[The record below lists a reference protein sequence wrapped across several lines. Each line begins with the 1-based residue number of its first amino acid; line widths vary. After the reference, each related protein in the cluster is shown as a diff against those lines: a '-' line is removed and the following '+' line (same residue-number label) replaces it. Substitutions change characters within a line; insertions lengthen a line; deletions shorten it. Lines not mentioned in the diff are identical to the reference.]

1 MARASFSE
9 DDRKYLD
16 QLQAVIARMGA
27 NSFALKGWSVTLVSA
42 ILALSNKDPR
52 VVMLAF
58 IPVLIF
64 WGLDAYYLALER
76 GFSKLVTSFVN
87 GSADAPVYGFKTGSI
102 NWLEAVYRPA
112 MLFFYGALIGLTAI
126 LYALWRAVPS
136 SP

>member
-1 MARASFSE
+1 MARAFTEE
-9 DDRKYLD
+9 DRRYLD

-27 NSFALKGWSVTLVSA
+27 NSFTLKGWSVTLVSA
-42 ILALSNKDPR
+42 ILALSNKEPR

-76 GFSKLVTSFVN
+76 GFSNLVTSFVN
-87 GSADAPVYGFKTGSI
+87 GSVDAPVYGFKTGNI
-102 NWLEAVYRPA
+102 NWLEAMYGPA
-112 MLFFYGALIGLTAI
+112 MLFFYGVLIGLTAI
-126 LYALWRAVPS
+126 LYALWQASPS

>member
-1 MARASFSE
+1 
-9 DDRKYLD
+9 
-16 QLQAVIARMGA
+16 MGA

-42 ILALSNKDPR
+42 ILALSNKEPR

-87 GSADAPVYGFKTGSI
+87 GSADAQDRQHQLVGGSVPTRHAVLL
-102 NWLEAVYRPA
+102 WGVDWPDRDPLRSVAGCSLESLRFQV
-112 MLFFYGALIGLTAI
+112 
-126 LYALWRAVPS
+126 
-136 SP
+136 